1 MWALK
6 SYVLCLM
13 LVPGVVVV
21 RSFVSNR
28 EGKTP
33 IEGIRLVDGFAV
45 RLVPFGEVVTIGAMT
60 IKFSNCV
67 TRKRTML
74 AGEAKMKPR
83 C

>member
-1 MWALK
+1 
-6 SYVLCLM
+6 M

-21 RSFVSNR
+21 RNFVSNR

-33 IEGIRLVDGFAV
+33 IEGIRSVDGFAV
-45 RLVPFGEVVTIGAMT
+45 RLVPFGKIVTVSAMA

-67 TRKRTML
+67 TQK
-74 AGEAKMKPR
+74 EQ